1 MEHVI
6 HTTPIFWTII
16 VGYFVL
22 ILGFGSY
29 FAKYNKSTNDFFFSG
44 RRFSWWLITMSIV
57 ATGVGSHSFLKYS
70 AKAFEHGFSSTMTYM
85 NDWFFVPFFLFG
97 WLPIIYY
104 TKIRSI
110 PDYFERR
117 FNRNVRTLAT
127 IAILGYMIGYIAIGF
142 LTMGKT
148 LEPVLGWDLYT
159 IVWVVAII
167 AGIYITFGGQ
177 TAVIFTDLAQGFVL
191 IFAGILVFILGIH
204 YLGGFDVFWHALPPD
219 FKLPLADFNKPSD
232 FNFVGIFW
240 QDGVAGSVGFLFMN
254 QGLIMRFM
262 ATKSVNEGRKAAAFN
277 ILVLLPISTI
287 VVSNAGW
294 IGKAV
299 SIVTPENWDAA
310 IKLDHV
316 FTQVAALVTSSE
328 VAFAF
333 IIAAVAAALMST
345 VDTLI
350 NAVAAVVINDIYRPI
365 VKNRDDKHYL
375 KVAMI
380 VSAGT
385 TVLGAL
391 SVSFFDNFPTLYEAH
406 AFFHSTM
413 TPPLVIAIFLGIFWK
428 RYTTLAAV
436 ATFLVGAYLM
446 WLGNAY
452 PALLIG
458 PFDHGIAMDPVHP
471 YTYIRALYNTAVC
484 LGTGVLFSF
493 IFPRSLE
500 VKLAGSTSR
509 AMSRAKAYFADESD
523 KTTSVRDIF
532 FTLYGGL
539 AWSLNTFVKNAA
551 TEEQLDGITVWS
563 LEKARERFKGS
574 KPNDRAGKK
583 VLVQWKLSDTEDGL
597 LHFSAKQMDT
607 MAADV
612 GDLVY
617 ISDKRVWLGGLK
629 SIHAV
634 YGEPHR
640 EDGVVYMTKDQVENG
655 MFGEGRLL
663 RAEKEM

>member
-1 MEHVI
+1 MEQAI
-6 HTTPIFWTII
+6 HTSPIFWII
-16 VGYFVL
+16 IAGYFIL

-29 FAKYNKSTNDFFFSG
+29 FAKYNKNTNDFFFSG

-97 WLPIIYY
+97 WLPIVYY
-104 TKIRSI
+104 TRIRSI

-117 FNRNVRTLAT
+117 FNRNVRILAT

-148 LEPVLGWDLYT
+148 LEPLLGWDLYT
-159 IVWVVAII
+159 IIWVVAIV

-191 IFAGILVFILGIH
+191 LFAGLLVFILGIN
-204 YLGGFDVFWHALPPD
+204 YLGGFDVFWHALPPE
-219 FKLPLADFNKPSD
+219 FKLPLAHFNKPAD

-262 ATKSVNEGRKAAAFN
+262 ATKSVNEGRKAAVFN
-277 ILVLLPISTI
+277 ILFLLPISTV

-294 IGKAV
+294 IGKAI
-299 SIVTPENWDAA
+299 SIATPEKWDAA

-316 FTQVAALVTSSE
+316 FTQVASLVTSSE
-328 VAFAF
+328 IVFAF
-333 IIAAVAAALMST
+333 IIAAVVAALMST

-365 VKNRDDKHYL
+365 IKNRDEKHYL
-375 KVAMI
+375 KAAMVI
-380 VSAGT
+380 SAGAT
-385 TVLGAL
+385 LLGVIA
-391 SVSFFDNFPTLYEAH
+391 VSFFDNFPTLYEAH
-406 AFFHSTM
+406 GFFHSTM

-436 ATFLVGAYLM
+436 ATFIVGAYLM
-446 WLGNAY
+446 WLGNRY
-452 PALLIG
+452 PAILIG
-458 PFDHGIAMDPVHP
+458 PFDHGITMDPVHP
-471 YTYIRALYNTAVC
+471 YTYIRALYNTFVC
-484 LGTGVLFSF
+484 LASGVVFSF
-493 IFPRSLE
+493 IFTREVE
-500 VKLAGSTSR
+500 VKLESYTAR
-509 AMSRAKAYFADESD
+509 IVLAAKDYFAG
-523 KTTSVRDIF
+523 KTHKATTARDIF
-532 FTLYGGL
+532 FVVWGGL
-539 AWSLNTFVKNAA
+539 CKIMNSFVKDAA
-551 TEEQLDGITVWS
+551 SAEKLDGITVWT
-563 LEKARERFKGS
+563 LDKAREMFKGS
-574 KPNDRAGKK
+574 KPNDTPGEEPLVHWQLEEAK
-583 VLVQWKLSDTEDGL
+583 VSGAR
-597 LHFSAKQMDT
+597 FSKKQMQE
-607 MAADV
+607 MSANV

-617 ISDKRVWLGGLK
+617 ISDKRWWLGGLK
-629 SIHAV
+629 SVHTV
-634 YGEPHR
+634 YGEPHDK
-640 EDGVVYMTKDQVENG
+640 DGIVYITPDLVDAGLLVKD
-655 MFGEGRLL
+655 RIL